1 MKAGSPYLV
10 VVLLALLCGCGNGAY
25 YEQKSKTIDSLS
37 GALNLRVSELSKTDT
52 ALLQRCINRFTY
64 YSQFIKQNVND
75 TLSKNEAD
83 NLQVF
88 YSSGRKLE
96 SFRNNRFAI
105 LNRAALLNRQLG
117 MLALDIKNKN
127 VNSKD
132 LHAYLVREQEAA
144 TQLIEAAGQQQ
155 SLYYSGI
162 EEFKLS
168 LREVEVL
175 IRKRNKGQLPVIV
188 RDTLAL

>member
-25 YEQKSKTIDSLS
+25 YEQKGKTIDSLS
-37 GALNLRVSELSKTDT
+37 GALNLRVLELSKTDT